1 MKQSI
6 RRTLRNARQGL
17 AFLIAAGLL
26 LGGVTAG
33 AQEGRPII
41 GALRVP
47 LNELPQI
54 ENFEVIGHNPLPNP
68 GGTIARGRN
77 GPIGISGNCLYVG
90 NRVGRRTGTGPA
102 FGTPA
107 LTSETLIV
115 DISDP
120 ANPQPVGALQTIL
133 GSTSRELRTI
143 QDMNTLIILNF
154 RDPDVAPDEGGA
166 FNNYQIY
173 DISDCRNPRL
183 MRTIEIGRARPHEF
197 FLWRD
202 PNNPVRFLLYSSIS
216 GGDGNFVEPSLRV
229 FEIVNPPSAAV
240 SAVAS
245 FTLTPAVPR
254 VEPVVDPADYRDD
267 HFVFENK
274 PTTQG
279 NNLHSVS
286 VSEDGTRVY
295 MANSQAGYF
304 ILDSSRLAQNLPCV
318 ANTQTFDETSNL
330 NPMLCLRKINPDPK
344 ARVDLTPPF
353 GGIHHS
359 IYPVPGRPYAVTGGE
374 RNGTTTCP
382 WTPGQILD
390 ITNEKSP
397 QVISQYMVPE
407 NLAENCFVGGPGD
420 PALQREFST
429 HQLLIF
435 PNIFFNSWYSA
446 GLRAW
451 DISIA
456 ALPSEVGV
464 FVPRPEDQVVERF
477 RNSPDV
483 WTWPFPILHNGL
495 IYITDENSG
504 LYVLRYTGP
513 RADELPQQ
521 GTFLSNTN
529 F

>member
-1 MKQSI
+1 MTSRIKEKRWNRSFTLTATLLSAALPTG
-6 RRTLRNARQGL
+6 TLRA
-17 AFLIAAGLL
+17 
-26 LGGVTAG
+26 
-33 AQEGRPII
+33 ERPII
-41 GALRVP
+41 GSARVP
-47 LNELPQI
+47 LEKLPQV
-54 ENFEVIGHNPLPNP
+54 ENFEVIAHNPLPNP
-68 GGTIARGRN
+68 GDVIARGRN
-77 GPIGISGNCLYVG
+77 GPVGIAGDCLYVG
-90 NRVGRRTGTGPA
+90 NRIGRRTGTGPN
-102 FGTPA
+102 FGTDFVP
-107 LTSETLIV
+107 SETLIV
-115 DISDP
+115 DIADPSDP
-120 ANPQPVGALQTIL
+120 QVVGAFQTIL
-133 GSTSRELRTI
+133 GATSRELRTI
-143 QDMNTLIILNF
+143 PDMNTLIILNF
-154 RDPDVAPDEGGA
+154 RDTDVAPDEGGNV
-166 FNNYQIY
+166 NNYQIY
-173 DISDCRNPRL
+173 DITDCRNPRFV
-183 MRTIEIGRARPHEF
+183 RTIEVGLARPHEF

-202 PNNPVRFLLYSSIS
+202 PNNPARFLIYSSIS
-216 GGDGNFVEPSLRV
+216 GGITEFVEPSLRV
-229 FEIVNPPSAAV
+229 FELINPPSGPARMA
-240 SAVAS
+240 AS
-245 FTLTPAVPR
+245 FTLTPAVPQSD
-254 VEPVVDPADYRDD
+254 PVDPDDYRDD
-267 HFVFENK
+267 HFVFTQK

-279 NNLHSVS
+279 NNLHSMS
-286 VSEDGTRVY
+286 VSRDGTRVY

-304 ILDSSRLAQNLPCV
+304 ILDSTLLALNRSCI
-318 ANTQTFDETSNL
+318 ANTQTFDEKTSS
-330 NPMLCLRKINPDPK
+330 NPRLCLRKINPDPK
-344 ARVDLTPPF
+344 ARVDRTPPF

-390 ITNEKSP
+390 ITDEKSP

-407 NLAENCFVGGPGD
+407 NLPENCFVGGPGD

-456 ALPSEVGV
+456 ALPVEVGV

-495 IYITDENSG
+495 IYIADENSG

>member
-1 MKQSI
+1 MK
-6 RRTLRNARQGL
+6 R
-17 AFLIAAGLL
+17 LILL
-26 LGGVTAG
+26 LPLMVMLLPGMLFLQPSLVD
-33 AQEGRPII
+33 AQGRPII
-41 GALRVP
+41 GALRAP
-47 LNELPQI
+47 LAELPQI

-68 GGTIARGRN
+68 GDTIARGRN
-77 GPIGISGNCLYVG
+77 GPVGIAGNCLYVG
-90 NRVGRRTGTGPA
+90 NRVGRRTGTGPD

-115 DISDP
+115 DIADP
-120 ANPQPVGALQTIL
+120 TNPQVVGALQTIL

-143 QDMNTLIILNF
+143 QDLNTLIILNF
-154 RDPDVAPDEGGA
+154 RDNAPDEGGA

-183 MRTIEIGRARPHEF
+183 TRTIEIGRARPHEF

-202 PNNPVRFLLYSSIS
+202 PNNPARFLLYSSIS
-216 GGDGNFVEPSLRV
+216 GGDAAFVEPGLRV
-229 FEIVNPPSAAV
+229 FEIVNPPSATIRP
-240 SAVAS
+240 VAS
-245 FTLTPAVPR
+245 FTLTPAVPST
-254 VEPVVDPADYRDD
+254 EPVDPNDYRDD
-267 HFVFENK
+267 HFVFTTK

-279 NNLHSVS
+279 NSLHSMS
-286 VSEDGTRVY
+286 VSQDGTRVY

-304 ILDSSRLAQNLPCV
+304 ILDSSRLAAGLPCIM
-318 ANTQTFDETSNL
+318 NTETFDETSNT

-344 ARVDLTPPF
+344 ARVDRTPPF

-359 IYPVPGRPYAVTGGE
+359 IYLVPGRPYLVTGGE
-374 RNGTTTCP
+374 RNGTDTCP
-382 WTPGQILD
+382 WTPGQILE

-407 NLAENCFVGGPGD
+407 NLGENCFVGGPGD
-420 PALQREFST
+420 PALLREFST
-429 HQLLIF
+429 HQLLVF

-451 DISIA
+451 DISTP
-456 ALPSEVGV
+456 ALPIEVGV
-464 FVPRPEDQVVERF
+464 FVPRPEEQVVERF

-483 WTWPFPILHNGL
+483 WVWPFPILHNGL

-504 LYVLRYTGP
+504 LYILRYTGE

-521 GTFLSNTN
+521 GTFISNTN

>member
-1 MKQSI
+1 MKKIILS
-6 RRTLRNARQGL
+6 LSVV
-17 AFLIAAGLL
+17 FLL
-26 LGGVTAG
+26 LCGGLFLQPSLVE
-33 AQEGRPII
+33 AQGRPII
-41 GALRVP
+41 GALRAP
-47 LNELPQI
+47 LDQLPQI
-54 ENFEVIGHNPLPNP
+54 ENFEVIGFNPLPNP
-68 GGTIARGRN
+68 GDTIARGRN
-77 GPIGISGNCLYVG
+77 GPIGIAGNCLYVG
-90 NRVGRRTGTGPA
+90 NRVGRRTGTGPN
-102 FGTPA
+102 FGTPP
-107 LTSETLIV
+107 LISETLIV
-115 DISDP
+115 DMADP
-120 ANPQPVGALQTIL
+120 TNPQVVGALPTIL

-143 QDMNTLIILNF
+143 QDLNTLIILNF
-154 RDPDVAPDEGGA
+154 RDADVAPDEGGA

-202 PNNPVRFLLYSSIS
+202 PNNLARFLLYSSIS

-229 FEIVNPPSAAV
+229 FEIVNPPSATIRP
-240 SAVAS
+240 VAT
-245 FTLTPAVPR
+245 FTLTPAVLR
-254 VEPVVDPADYRDD
+254 VEPVDEPNDYRDD
-267 HFVFENK
+267 HFVFTNK

-279 NNLHSVS
+279 NNLHSMS
-286 VSEDGTRVY
+286 VSADGTRVY

-304 ILDSSRLAQNLPCV
+304 ILDSSRLAQNLPCIM
-318 ANTQTFDETSNL
+318 NTETFDETSNT
-330 NPMLCLRKINPDPK
+330 NPNLCLRKINPDPK
-344 ARVDLTPPF
+344 ARVDRTPPF

-374 RNGTTTCP
+374 RNGTDTCP

-390 ITNEKSP
+390 ITNEKIP

-407 NLAENCFVGGPGD
+407 NLPENCFVGGPGD
-420 PALQREFST
+420 PALLREFST

-446 GLRAW
+446 GMRAW
-451 DISIA
+451 DISNPS
-456 ALPSEVGV
+456 LPTEVGV

-495 IYITDENSG
+495 IYISDENSG
-504 LYVLRYTGP
+504 LYILRYTGP
-513 RADELPQQ
+513 RADELPQT
-521 GTFLSNTN
+521 GTFISNTN